1 MAIKSKNRLWSAEAI
16 KVQGKDPRNFMVMT
30 KKFEGDEKGNLIAM
44 NTVQIQ
50 WDKDESGRMV
60 IKEIPGTEQRIE
72 ADLVLLAMGFL
83 GPEDLL
89 GDQFELE
96 RDQRSNYKAEHEVYT
111 TNIEV
116 YFHAEMREEDSH

>member
-1 MAIKSKNRLWSAEAI
+1 
-16 KVQGKDPRNFMVMT
+16 MT
-30 KKFEGDEKGNLIAM
+30 KKFEGDEKGNPLPCNM
-44 NTVQIQ
+44 QIQ
-50 WDKDESGRMV
+50 WDKDENGRMV
-60 IKEIPGTEQRIE
+60 IKEIRTEQRIE

-111 TNIEV
+111 TNIRCG
-116 YFHAEMREEDSH
+116 HAEMREEDNNSMGY